1 MLGRAPVIKRK
12 EAARTPKAMHAQE
25 SREACEKKAAEVADS
40 LDAMRLGAAAKLA
53 RAGVAAALAYTG
65 FPPER

>member
-1 MLGRAPVIKRK
+1 
-12 EAARTPKAMHAQE
+12 MHAQE
-25 SREACEKKAAEVADS
+25 SREACEKEAAEVADS